1 MALTRLGLNQSINL
15 ASNVTGTLPVANGGT
30 ALTSGFINGVSN
42 PGKIIKYDNTV
53 STASKDISSTSFA
66 DVCSHSITPSSATSK
81 VLVLM
86 SGGRWGMYGGDS
98 YEGYYQVIKTGGTV
112 LMQGLQSTRN
122 TGGNTTTGTISVSY
136 LDSPSTTSSVTYTLQ
151 AKSTDSSKG
160 VNISNSDNPISIV
173 LMEVAAQ

>member
-1 MALTRLGLNQSINL
+1 MPFTTLDLSKQSGSSLPSSIVTASGLS
-15 ASNVTGTLPVANGGT
+15 T
-30 ALTSGFINGVSN
+30 
-42 PGKIIKYDNTV
+42 GKIIQIV
-53 STASKDISSTSFA
+53 STKVTTTADISSTSFA
-66 DVCSHSITPSSATSK
+66 DVCSHSITPSATSSK

-98 YEGYYQVIKTGGTV
+98 YQGYYQVIKTGGTV

-151 AKSTDSSKG
+151 AKSTDSSKS
-160 VNISNSDNPISIV
+160 VNIQNSDNPTSIV
-173 LMEVAAQ
+173 LMEVSA

>member
-1 MALTRLGLNQSINL
+1 MAQTFLNLSQG
-15 ASNVTGTLPVANGGT
+15 VTGTLPNANF
-30 ALTSGFINGVSN
+30 SG
-42 PGKIIKYDNTV
+42 GKIIKYDNTV
-53 STASKDISSTSFA
+53 STASKDITSTSFV

-151 AKSTDSSKG
+151 AKSTNSSKG